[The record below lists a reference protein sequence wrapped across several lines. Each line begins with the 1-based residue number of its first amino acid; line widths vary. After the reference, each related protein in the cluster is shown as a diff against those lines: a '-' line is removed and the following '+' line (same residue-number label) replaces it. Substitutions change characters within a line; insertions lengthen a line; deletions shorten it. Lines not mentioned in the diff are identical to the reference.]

1 MLKAVLKKSREGG
14 KGSKKESGMNI
25 HYRGWLVFP
34 MLGSRVPLALCSG
47 RNGYMQSAHSVHE
60 EEA

>member
-25 HYRGWLVFP
+25 HYRGWLIFP
-34 MLGSRVPLALCSG
+34 MVGSPVLLALCSD
-47 RNGYMQSAHSVHE
+47 RNGYMQSTHLCE